1 MPTLSENINR
11 INSKLQQLLKQYQL
25 LQKENEQLTQSI
37 KELKISQEK
46 NLLRIN
52 QMEQQEGILKS
63 AAGKMNEKDK
73 KTFEHQINQYI
84 KEIDKS
90 IGLLSE

>member
-1 MPTLSENINR
+1 MSTLSENINR

-52 QMEQQEGILKS
+52 QMEQQAGILKS